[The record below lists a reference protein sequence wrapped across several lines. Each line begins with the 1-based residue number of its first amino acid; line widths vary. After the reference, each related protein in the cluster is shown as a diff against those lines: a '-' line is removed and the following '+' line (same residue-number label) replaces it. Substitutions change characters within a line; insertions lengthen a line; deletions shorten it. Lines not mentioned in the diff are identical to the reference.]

1 MDAKGLLRRYLEQRR
16 ELGESELVLDT
27 LHVEDVMRLIGA
39 AGRPK
44 APSRTPS
51 LREIA
56 EQVSGEEVQDW
67 RSSLRQAGVNVDA
80 TKPIPRQDF
89 PGPTTDTEFT
99 ESASTEPPATDMV
112 VVVLPRE
119 YVGDPPPWIFQSDS
133 DRLLLSVGGR
143 HRGESVYNGL
153 EDLDRKSVV

>member
-27 LHVEDVMRLIGA
+27 LQVEDVMRLIGA

-56 EQVSGEEVQDW
+56 EQVSGEDVQDW

-80 TKPIPRQDF
+80 PKPSSKQ
-89 PGPTTDTEFT
+89 
-99 ESASTEPPATDMV
+99 V
-112 VVVLPRE
+112 
-119 YVGDPPPWIFQSDS
+119 
-133 DRLLLSVGGR
+133 
-143 HRGESVYNGL
+143 
-153 EDLDRKSVV
+153 KSPKHCRW